1 MSITHKLSLLTIMT
15 AVSASSTLAMAQRG
29 GHSSMMSAGGT
40 TPDYMLRD
48 LQRFDEALDL
58 TDEQAMIVKQ
68 LLLDY
73 DESFREASEANQTG
87 IGSSFQ
93 SMRGDDDDPARQRSQ
108 ELRSKS
114 RELREKLDS
123 ARKLGDEEGM
133 KELQDRLNKELESV
147 REEINQSRAEQW
159 QSPERQAAMEEVA
172 LLIQDQLRIKKQ
184 MCNEFEADL
193 VVILTEDQQ
202 PLWAPLKRQLIRD
215 RLLPRGRLS
224 GETVDVMGLVDQ
236 RDYDDDTLVQLL
248 PALSDWDASVTY
260 ALSAR
265 EDHTVENQGT
275 LMMSMTTMDIDSG
288 ISIMKTQA
296 KLAESVRDINDLA
309 VENIVLLLPEEEGK
323 EFGAYAR
330 ERGYPRIY
338 RPTRT
343 DRAFK
348 AAMELEDL
356 EPDTL
361 AAINEIYD
369 AMVIDIAYANEQIYA
384 ATHRWESQERIDRMS
399 RFAQR
404 MTGGS
409 TERTESPMRESED
422 NKRTIEENYLEQ
434 LRMLLTEEQIETLGG
449 LQNRQPREERR
460 GGWGDRGGSG
470 GGGGGFEGGREA
482 FMSRFDTDGD
492 GNISE
497 SEREAIRE
505 HFRNGGRPPQGG
517 DRGGDRGSGNNRGG
531 GSRGGDGGRN

>member
-1 MSITHKLSLLTIMT
+1 MSSITHKLLLVTIMV
-15 AVSASSTLAMAQRG
+15 VSASSTVAMAQRG
-29 GHSSMMSAGGT
+29 GFSRMMSAGGT
-40 TPDYMLRD
+40 TPDYMIRD

-58 TDEQAMIVKQ
+58 TDEQAMIMKQ
-68 LLLDY
+68 MLLDY

-93 SMRGDDDDPARQRSQ
+93 SMRGDEDDPERQRTQ

-114 RELREKLDS
+114 RELRDKLDS

-133 KELQDRLNKELESV
+133 KELQDRLTKELESV
-147 REEINQSRAEQW
+147 REEMSQARVERW

-172 LLIQDQLRIKKQ
+172 LLMQDQLRLKKQ
-184 MCNEFEADL
+184 LREEFEADL
-193 VVILTEDQQ
+193 VVILTEDQHS
-202 PLWAPLKRQLIRD
+202 LWAPLKRQLVRD

-236 RDYDDDTLVQLL
+236 QDYEDGTLVQLL
-248 PALSDWDASVTY
+248 PALSEWDTSVTY
-260 ALSAR
+260 ALTAR
-265 EDHTVENQGT
+265 DEHMVENQGT
-275 LMMSMTTMDIDSG
+275 LMMSMTTMDVDSG
-288 ISIMKTQA
+288 IGVMKIQA
-296 KLAESVRDINDLA
+296 QLAESVRDINDLA
-309 VENIVLLLPEEEGK
+309 IENIVLLLPEEEGK
-323 EFGAYAR
+323 QFGAYAR

-348 AAMELEDL
+348 AAMELEEL

-361 AAINEIYD
+361 QAINEIYD
-369 AMVIDIAYANEQIYA
+369 AMVIDITYANDQIYN
-384 ATHRWESQERIDRMS
+384 ATHRWESHEQIDRMD
-399 RFAQR
+399 RYAQR

-409 TERTESPMRESED
+409 SERAESPMKETED
-422 NKRTIEENYLEQ
+422 NKRTIEENYLDQ
-434 LRMLLTEEQIETLGG
+434 LRMLLTEEQIEVLGG
-449 LQNRQPREERR
+449 LSSRQPREERQ
-460 GGWGDRGGSG
+460 GGWGNWGDRDRGGSG
-470 GGGGGFEGGREA
+470 GSDGGRAA

-505 HFRNGGRPPQGG
+505 HFRNGGSHSQGG

-531 GSRGGDGGRN
+531 GSQGGGGRN